1 MTNKEKLSFLM
12 SLQAR
17 LATLE
22 AEVAAEI
29 DADEPDADFDELDE
43 HAKDAFFAVEDIM
56 AGIEVAK

>member
-17 LATLE
+17 LLALE
-22 AEVAAEI
+22 AEVTAEI
-29 DADEPDADFDELDE
+29 EADEPEADYDEMNE

-56 AGIEVAK
+56 AGIEIAK